1 MKLRVY
7 VLEAS
12 GLAPCKATTA
22 SVYVKLKVGKH
33 KARTRAV
40 GPTDKPSWKEEFVF
54 LLSDDE
60 SDNTVLQVTV
70 FRQFQS
76 SNKELLGRS
85 EVPLG
90 SIFVEGEQSNPPTW
104 YSLRPKHNV
113 PNMRTKDCG
122 KILLSLSLTGRNN
135 YVEASSL
142 LDVDIELKNSSFMD
156 TIDSTEVKRSMDSLE
171 EETSVKH
178 GDGIK
183 QVIDSVT
190 DDNYASTSTTVS
202 TFEEVLEIMRSSNQS
217 DALESFQGDVVV
229 TKTYIVDVKDLNSL
243 LFKPKSEFMS
253 NLREFQG
260 ITCYVE
266 GPWTQ
271 SMEGDSLCVTRTIS
285 YTKDSTKFA
294 KSVKTMEEQKYLKA
308 DGKNFAILAKVCTP
322 EVPFGDCFEVFLLYK
337 ITPGPEIPSGEPTSK
352 LVISYNVEFK
362 QTTLMKGMIE
372 TSVHHGLKENFE
384 GYADVLSRF
393 VKSAESSVH
402 SLDKDQLL
410 APLLADHQSNIELA
424 IKYFCS
430 FTIISAIVMGIYVVA
445 HIVLSESDVTKGLEF
460 GGLDLPDSFGE
471 LVTSGIL
478 ILQMKRAFS
487 MISHFVQ
494 ARLCKGI
501 DRHSFKTTHGDG
513 WLVTVA
519 LIEGISLPP
528 FISDTLD
535 PYVMLGCN
543 GMTKTSSVQLQTQD
557 PQWNEVIQ
565 FDAMQEPPSVLD
577 VELFNFDGPFDQQ
590 FSLGHAE
597 INFLKHTASELADM
611 WVPLEGKL
619 AQACQSRLHLRVFL
633 ENTRGPETI
642 KHYLT
647 KMEKEVGKKLS
658 IQSPHKN
665 SAFQKLFGLPAEE
678 YLIKDYSCSLKRKIP
693 LQGRLFVSA
702 RVVGFYANLFGH
714 KTRFFLLWE
723 DVEDIQ
729 VVAPSLATMGSPAL
743 LLILKSDRGMEA
755 RHGAKSQDEEGRLNF
770 MFHSF
775 VSFNTACRTIKAL
788 WRSKAIEQRSKLQE
802 EQEGDDKSDNQS
814 DVTESVSSEEDVAM
828 DEAYSIEL
836 PVHIES
842 LMEIFSGSHLE
853 MKIMSKVGCL
863 DYSVSRWE
871 AVQPN
876 AFKRQVSYKYN
887 RYMSIFGSEV
897 IGTQLKS
904 PSLVGNGWTINDV
917 MSLHNVPFGD
927 HFKVHLK
934 YEIQCLE
941 ADLSSTSQCHVYVG
955 IEWLKKT
962 KFKKRI
968 TKNIFDKLAHRSKEI
983 FELAERELASLT

>member
-7 VLEAS
+7 VLEAT
-12 GLAPCKATTA
+12 GLVPCKAAAA

-60 SDNTVLQVTV
+60 SDNAVLQVTL
-70 FRQFQS
+70 FCQFES

-85 EVPLG
+85 EVHLG
-90 SIFVEGEQSNPPTW
+90 SILVEGEQSVPPTW

-135 YVEASSL
+135 YVEASNL
-142 LDVDIELKNSSFMD
+142 LDVDIELKNSSSMD
-156 TIDSTEVKRSMDSLE
+156 TTDSTEVKRSMDSLE
-171 EETSVKH
+171 AETSVKD
-178 GDGIK
+178 GDSIK

-243 LFKPKSEFMS
+243 LFKPKSEFIS

-285 YTKDSTKFA
+285 YTKNSTKFA

-337 ITPGPEIPSGEPTSK
+337 ITP
-352 LVISYNVEFK
+352 
-362 QTTLMKGMIE
+362 
-372 TSVHHGLKENFE
+372 
-384 GYADVLSRF
+384 
-393 VKSAESSVH
+393 
-402 SLDKDQLL
+402 
-410 APLLADHQSNIELA
+410 
-424 IKYFCS
+424 
-430 FTIISAIVMGIYVVA
+430 VA
-445 HIVLSESDVTKGLEF
+445 HIVLSESDATKGLEF

-494 ARLCKGI
+494 ARLRKGI
-501 DRHSFKTTHGDG
+501 DHHSFKTTHGDG
-513 WLVTVA
+513 WLLTVA
-519 LIEGISLPP
+519 LIEGINLPL

-535 PYVMLGCN
+535 PYVMLRCN

-565 FDAMQEPPSVLD
+565 FDAMQDPPSVLD

-729 VVAPSLATMGSPAL
+729 VVAPSLATIGSPAL
-743 LLILKSDRGMEA
+743 LLILKSGRGMEA

-814 DVTESVSSEEDVAM
+814 DVTESGSSEEDVAM

-863 DYSVSRWE
+863 DYSVSQWE
-871 AVQPN
+871 AVRPN

-941 ADLSSTSQCHVYVG
+941 ADFSSTSQCHVYVG
-955 IEWLKKT
+955 VEWLKKT

>member
-1 MKLRVY
+1 M
-7 VLEAS
+7 
-12 GLAPCKATTA
+12 
-22 SVYVKLKVGKH
+22 
-33 KARTRAV
+33 
-40 GPTDKPSWKEEFVF
+40 
-54 LLSDDE
+54 
-60 SDNTVLQVTV
+60 
-70 FRQFQS
+70 
-76 SNKELLGRS
+76 
-85 EVPLG
+85 
-90 SIFVEGEQSNPPTW
+90 PPTW
-104 YSLRPKHNV
+104 FSLRPKPNV
-113 PNMRTKDCG
+113 HNMRTKDCG

-135 YVEASSL
+135 YVEASNL
-142 LDVDIELKNSSFMD
+142 LDVDIELENSSSMD
-156 TIDSTEVKRSMDSLE
+156 TIDSAEVKRSIDSLE
-171 EETSVKH
+171 AETSVKH
-178 GDGIK
+178 GDSIK
-183 QVIDSVT
+183 QVIDLVT
-190 DDNYASTSTTVS
+190 DDIYASTSTTVS
-202 TFEEVLEIMRSSNQS
+202 TFEEALEIMRSSNQS
-217 DALESFQGDVVV
+217 EALESFQGDVVI
-229 TKTYIVDVKDLNSL
+229 TKTYIVDAKDLNSL
-243 LFKPKSEFMS
+243 LFKPNSEFMS

-260 ITCYVE
+260 ISCYVE

-271 SMEGDSLCVTRTIS
+271 SMEEDSLCVTRTIS
-285 YTKDSTKFA
+285 YTKNSTKFA

-337 ITPGPEIPSGEPTSK
+337 ITPGPEILSGEPTSK

-362 QTTLMKGMIE
+362 QTTVMKGMIE

-424 IKYFCS
+424 IKYFCN
-430 FTIISAIVMGIYVVA
+430 FTIISVIVMGIYVVA

-494 ARLCKGI
+494 ARLRKGI
-501 DRHSFKTTHGDG
+501 DHHGFKTTHGDG
-513 WLVTVA
+513 WLLTVA
-519 LIEGISLPP
+519 LIEGINLPP

-535 PYVMLGCN
+535 PYVMLSCN

-619 AQACQSRLHLRVFL
+619 AQACQSQLHLRVFL
-633 ENTRGPETI
+633 ENSRGPETI

-678 YLIKDYSCSLKRKIP
+678 YLIKDYSCSLKKKIP

-723 DVEDIQ
+723 DIEDIQ

-743 LLILKSDRGMEA
+743 LLILKSGRGMEA

-788 WRSKAIEQRSKLQE
+788 WRSKALEQRSKLQE

-828 DEAYSIEL
+828 DEAYSVEL
-836 PVHIES
+836 PIHIES
-842 LMEIFSGSHLE
+842 LMEIFSGSNLE
-853 MKIMSKVGCL
+853 TKIMSKVGCL
-863 DYSVSRWE
+863 DYSVSPWE

-876 AFKRQVSYKYN
+876 AFKRQVSYKFN

-897 IGTQLKS
+897 ISNQLKS

-934 YEIQCLE
+934 YEIQRLE
-941 ADLSSTSQCHVYVG
+941 ADLSSTSRCHIYVG
-955 IEWLKKT
+955 VEWLKKT

>member
-7 VLEAS
+7 VLEAT
-12 GLAPCKATTA
+12 GLVPCKAAAA

-54 LLSDDE
+54 LLSDDV
-60 SDNTVLQVTV
+60 SDNAVLQVTL
-70 FRQFQS
+70 FCQFES

-90 SIFVEGEQSNPPTW
+90 SILVEGEQSVPPTW

-135 YVEASSL
+135 YVEASNL
-142 LDVDIELKNSSFMD
+142 LDVDIELKNSSSMD

-171 EETSVKH
+171 AETSVKD
-178 GDGIK
+178 GDSIK

-190 DDNYASTSTTVS
+190 DDDYASTSTTVS

-243 LFKPKSEFMS
+243 LFKPKSEFIS

-285 YTKDSTKFA
+285 YTKNSTKFA

-337 ITPGPEIPSGEPTSK
+337 ITPGPQIPSGEPTSK
-352 LVISYNVEFK
+352 LDISYNVEFK

-384 GYADVLSRF
+384 GYADVLSWF

-424 IKYFCS
+424 IKYFCN
-430 FTIISAIVMGIYVVA
+430 FTIISVILMGIYVVA
-445 HIVLSESDVTKGLEF
+445 HIVLSESDATKGLEF

-494 ARLCKGI
+494 ARLRKGI
-501 DRHSFKTTHGDG
+501 DHHSFKTTHGDG
-513 WLVTVA
+513 WLLTVA
-519 LIEGISLPP
+519 LIEGINLPL

-535 PYVMLGCN
+535 PYVMLRCN

-565 FDAMQEPPSVLD
+565 FDAMQDPPSVLD

-729 VVAPSLATMGSPAL
+729 VVAPSLATIGSPAL
-743 LLILKSDRGMEA
+743 LLILKSGRGMEA

-814 DVTESVSSEEDVAM
+814 DVTESGSSEEDVAM
-828 DEAYSIEL
+828 EEAYSIEL

-863 DYSVSRWE
+863 DYSVSQWE
-871 AVQPN
+871 AVRPN

-941 ADLSSTSQCHVYVG
+941 ADFSSTSQCHVYVG
-955 IEWLKKT
+955 VEWLNKT